1 MKLKKQFNL
10 LAIFITAIPLAC
22 LLFVCINMYLR
33 SQRNLLLTGYEEVR
47 ALDSSNMTTED
58 YKLFLKNVRLL
69 PKDVET
75 ALIDNSTGLVIT
87 SSIKEIPTNSYLS
100 QFELWIIMEGT
111 SNKYFYQFTTLN
123 TITLDSMM
131 ITRVPRKKSAAS
143 RNQLYL
149 PILYTVV
156 TLIVLICI
164 AIIIILSG
172 TINKSIKMIEDTTQE
187 LANGNLGNK
196 IPAVTKKPN
205 EITSILESLE
215 KMRISL
221 VEAQNQKTKFIM
233 GISHDLRTPVA
244 VIKGYTEAITDG
256 VISEPEEVKNATE
269 LITTKAKQLENMIDT
284 LINFTKLNST
294 EIRETMKTQSIT
306 DFISEI
312 TREEQTIGN
321 VFNRS
326 IVLNVNFEKDVLVP
340 FDKQLVTRV
349 FENLFNNALRYT
361 RDNDTITLES
371 YIDEEKRAVIYK
383 IKDTGIGIDQQDLK
397 NIFELFYRG
406 TNSRLEEGMGIGLS
420 VVKNI
425 IETHRWEISVD
436 SEKDKGTC
444 FTITIPF
451 K

>member
-33 SQRNLLLTGYEEVR
+33 SQKNLLLTGYEEVR
-47 ALDSSNMTTED
+47 ALDSSNMTKQD
-58 YKLFLKNVRLL
+58 YDLFLKNVRLL

-75 ALIDNSTGLVIT
+75 ALIDNTTGLVII
-87 SSIKEIPTNSYLS
+87 SSIKEMPTNSYLS
-100 QFELWIIMEGT
+100 QFELWLIMEGT
-111 SNKYFYQFTTLN
+111 SNRYFYQFTTLN
-123 TITLDSMM
+123 TFTLDSMM
-131 ITRVPRKKSAAS
+131 VTRVPRKKSAAS
-143 RNQLYL
+143 RNQYYL
-149 PILYTVV
+149 PILYTVL
-156 TLIVLICI
+156 TLIVIIC
-164 AIIIILSG
+164 IIIILILSN
-172 TINKSIKMIEDTTQE
+172 TINKSIKKIEDTTQE
-187 LANGNLGNK
+187 LADGNLGNK
-196 IPAVTKKPN
+196 IQTVTSKPN

-256 VISEPEEVKNATE
+256 VISGDEIKNATD
-269 LITTKAKQLENMIDT
+269 LITTKAKQLETMIDT
-284 LINFTKLNST
+284 LISFTRLNST
-294 EIRETMKTQSIT
+294 EIRQAMKTQSIT
-306 DFISEI
+306 SFISEI
-312 TREEQTIGN
+312 TREEATIGN
-321 VFNRS
+321 VFKRN
-326 IVLNVNFEKDVLVP
+326 IVVKVDFEKEVLVP

-361 RDNDTITLES
+361 RDNDTITLEA
-371 YIDEEKRAVIYK
+371 YIDNEKRNVIYK
-383 IKDTGIGIDQQDLK
+383 IEDTGIGIEEKDLN

-425 IETHRWEISVD
+425 IQTHQWKINVESK
-436 SEKDKGTC
+436 KDEGTC
-444 FTITIPF
+444 FTIEIPF